1 MNCEDI
7 IRVKYQNFYEYKM
20 KERVTRVESGGGG
33 GRKKRKWKNILTI
46 QSIWSP
52 HFQLKSLGGDE
63 FFEFCRYTWNFV
75 RTNETTQGHHCIDKI
90 LVRRIVCFRRE
101 NTKLSA
107 YILGPLAFISFF
119 RVSGSSVSSLG
130 TTKQINQHK
139 DILYRKKFM
148 LLYQQDII
156 DWLRRITCFRRKSAK
171 ILVRSLHSL
180 AIIFMGF
187 SRVSGR
193 NKSSWKGPYHECY
206 DIGAGS
212 GGGDRGRPP
221 PIQKVGGGGGKTRF
235 APPPPKKK
243 GEEGERKIYNI
254 KLRLV
259 YSNV

>member
-1 MNCEDI
+1 MKQHKDI
-7 IRVKYQNFYEYKM
+7 IVSTKYLWEELCVSDAKI
-20 KERVTRVESGGGG
+20 R
-33 GRKKRKWKNILTI
+33 NIRPTWPARI
-46 QSIWSP
+46 
-52 HFQLKSLGGDE
+52 HF
-63 FFEFCRYTWNFV
+63 
-75 RTNETTQGHHCIDKI
+75 I
-90 LVRRIVCFRRE
+90 
-101 NTKLSA
+101 
-107 YILGPLAFISFF
+107 F

-139 DILYRKKFM
+139 DILYRIFLM

-171 ILVRSLHSL
+171 ISVRSLHSL

-212 GGGDRGRPP
+212 GGGDRGRLP
-221 PIQKVGGGGGKTRF
+221 PIQKVGGGGAKRVL
-235 APPPPKKK
+235 PPPPKKK
-243 GEEGERKIYNI
+243 EKREKEKYTIY